1 MGKYDNDIRRW
12 KSIISQNR
20 RRIRDLFS
28 QRHTEA
34 APALGEVR
42 SQVSFLRYQSQRLL
56 KFVKDYQRRDRSI
69 TAQAPNLRER
79 ARNSG

>member
-34 APALGEVR
+34 SPTFGEVR

-56 KFVKDYQRRDRSI
+56 KFVKDYQRRDH
-69 TAQAPNLRER
+69 TP
-79 ARNSG
+79 G